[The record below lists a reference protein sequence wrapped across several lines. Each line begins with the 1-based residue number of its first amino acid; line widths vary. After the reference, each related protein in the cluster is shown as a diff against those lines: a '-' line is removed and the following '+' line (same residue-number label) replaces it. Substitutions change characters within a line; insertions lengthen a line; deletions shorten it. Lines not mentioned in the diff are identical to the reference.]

1 MSLSAI
7 SGVIERRILANYRI
21 EPEVVSRLLPAPFRP
36 KLAGGFAIGGIC
48 MIRLGQMRPAW
59 MPFPFG
65 FRSEN
70 AAHRIAVE
78 WDDQGRLRQGVFIP
92 RRHTDSRWNVM
103 AGGLVF
109 PVVQKLARFE
119 VTETA
124 ERISVDVRGAGDGTL
139 IHVSGHVTD
148 EFPDD
153 SVFRDLGTASE
164 FFRGGALGYSADAS
178 GGRFYGIEL
187 ACESWSVETLAVERM
202 ESSFFEDAAHFPK
215 GSVRIDCALVM
226 RGIGHRWT
234 NRGAVCCG

>member
-48 MIRLGQMRPAW
+48 LIRLGSMRPAW
-59 MPFPFG
+59 MPLPFG
-65 FRSEN
+65 LCSEN

-78 WDDQGRLRQGVFIP
+78 WDEDGKRREGVFIP
-92 RRHTDSRWNVM
+92 RRHTNSRWNVM

-119 VTETA
+119 VNETT
-124 ERISVDVRGAGDGTL
+124 ERISVDVRGATDGTV
-139 IHVSGHVTD
+139 IHVSGRVTD
-148 EFPDD
+148 EFPVD
-153 SVFRDLGTASE
+153 SVFRDLETASE

-178 GGRFYGIEL
+178 GVRYHGVEL
-187 ACESWSVETLAVERM
+187 ACDAWSVETLLVERM
-202 ESSFFEDAAHFPK
+202 ESSFFEDVAHFPK
-215 GSVRIDCALVM
+215 GAVRIDCALLM

-234 NRGAVCCG
+234 NRGRLCCR